1 MKKWLRT
8 DDRGRLVHS
17 RRETLGSKKKG
28 SLDGTGYKR
37 EDARCGREGTRGPSK
52 QIRRTSRFLL
62 DLLLDLSIYLSI
74 YLASILAGLSD
85 RDHRTRGSTSFPLP
99 SSLSLFPPP
108 LFSFPLGGRKHGTR
122 KCAHGADTWTTTA
135 EWRDWTR
142 LNRVG
147 AWLDTEEFRAGALV
161 RWKGGG
167 GATGVPREGRL
178 GRREVG
184 GGGARGKRR
193 MKPRGGGE
201 GGRIGGN
208 GAIKGRSWGGSEKR
222 IWNDDA
228 RTRCCGAC
236 GRVEWMK
243 WEKGGGDLLLAG
255 EKVKGGGGWMRYC
268 CWMERGGRMERMKS
282 DKKEM

>member
-17 RRETLGSKKKG
+17 RRETLGSKKKRIPRR
-28 SLDGTGYKR
+28 DGIQKR
-37 EDARCGREGTRGPSK
+37 RRTMWTRGHTRSIKTNSSNEPISL
-52 QIRRTSRFLL
+52 RSTLG
-62 DLLLDLSIYLSI
+62 SIYLSI